1 MPAWNSATRI
11 EIVEQKHSK
20 KSTLHTGHIC
30 LLGLVSSHWV
40 ECFTQCEYNCVNVDG
55 SRNSTNVEVFS
66 TWCKQGQQKRCPHM
80 DTTASLAV
88 SRHMLHCRDIK
99 IDEARK
105 DWIHIWYDPIAKGL
119 PQKLCP
125 PHHHPAFP
133 PFALPLIRTRL
144 LPTLVDQR
152 LPQPSCQSEIK
163 YCSRAY
169 FSSSNTRLLM
179 KLMKSADNI
188 ITGIVC
194 LLVHFWIP
202 IIIMDAVRAE
212 MKYINVICPW

>member
-1 MPAWNSATRI
+1 MPAYNSATGL

-105 DWIHIWYDPIAKGL
+105 DWIHIWHDPIAIEDYLKSSV
-119 PQKLCP
+119 
-125 PHHHPAFP
+125 
-133 PFALPLIRTRL
+133 PLIITLLFLLLLFPWSGLVCCRL
-144 LPTLVDQR
+144 WWT
-152 LPQPSCQSEIK
+152 
-163 YCSRAY
+163 
-169 FSSSNTRLLM
+169 N
-179 KLMKSADNI
+179 
-188 ITGIVC
+188 VC
-194 LLVHFWIP
+194 LGHPVSLKSSIALGHTFLPPIHVSWWNWWNLLIISLQGLSVYSCIFW
-202 IIIMDAVRAE
+202 
-212 MKYINVICPW
+212 YQSL

>member
-1 MPAWNSATRI
+1 MIWWTWKWVVGGRFCSLALGSRRHFLPVVCRSWEGGIWWRLTMNILSAHLGSLPSELPRPYRGITLSLLMPAWNSATRI

-30 LLGLVSSHWV
+30 RLGLVSSHWV

-119 PQKLCP
+119 
-125 PHHHPAFP
+125 
-133 PFALPLIRTRL
+133 RR
-144 LPTLVDQR
+144 
-152 LPQPSCQSEIK
+152 S
-163 YCSRAY
+163 
-169 FSSSNTRLLM
+169 
-179 KLMKSADNI
+179 
-188 ITGIVC
+188 
-194 LLVHFWIP
+194 
-202 IIIMDAVRAE
+202 VR
-212 MKYINVICPW
+212 